1 MHLAYYAKS
10 GDGNKKG
17 GFHKPIGDVMEPISS
32 CKFNMGK
39 IGILKKPDA
48 LKTIK

>member
-1 MHLAYYAKS
+1 MLIMPKVVMATIILR
-10 GDGNKKG
+10 
-17 GFHKPIGDVMEPISS
+17 GFHKPIGDMEPVSS